1 MTQDAVA
8 QIEALFH
15 LLLVPGRWLM
25 AHVGLHPIDMQV
37 WALNVAVFML
47 VLGGISTYG
56 DLVLARR
63 QVRTQGT
70 VVSIDRNDVDT
81 PRIGFTDQRGERYEF
96 DSNLPIRLGA
106 DAVGD
111 SIAVVYDPSNPK
123 RVREAG
129 RPIAKGFSIV
139 VWYGVAL
146 AILAYAI
153 VGGALTT

>member
-8 QIEALFH
+8 QIEALFQ

-25 AHVGLHPIDMQV
+25 EQLGLHPADMQV
-37 WALNVAVFML
+37 WALNVAAFML

-63 QVRTQGT
+63 QVRTKGA

-81 PRIGFTDQRGERYEF
+81 PRIAFTDRRGDRYEF

-111 SIAVVYDPSNPK
+111 SIAVVYDPHNPK
-123 RVREAG
+123 RAREAG